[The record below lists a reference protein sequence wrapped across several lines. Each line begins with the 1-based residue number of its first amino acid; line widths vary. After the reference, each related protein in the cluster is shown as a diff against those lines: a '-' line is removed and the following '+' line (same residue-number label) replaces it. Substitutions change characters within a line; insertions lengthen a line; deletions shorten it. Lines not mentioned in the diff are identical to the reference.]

1 MNSKGML
8 ILGPLPAGG
17 GGGGGDVVISPAKDN
32 LLKKESDG
40 LKVLAS
46 HPIIPKIYAT
56 SYSTNKS
63 AMVKQ
68 SMPDGAVVYRGEF
81 SVKNPLGITRL
92 NNVSIYTMFTQES
105 RYFYLGENNEF
116 VSVQPCVSTKTITAS
131 TITGNIA
138 LIFSGDPFRAFDV
151 YTGEEA
157 TSPVEGNAK
166 ISVGIYFMAGT
177 TMSQNGFD

>member
-8 ILGPLPAGG
+8 ILGPLPAG

-46 HPIIPKIYAT
+46 HPIIPKIYAS

-63 AMVKQ
+63 GMVKQ

-81 SVKNPLGITRL
+81 DVKNPLGITKL

-116 VSVQPCVSTKTITAS
+116 VTVQACVGTKTITPS
-131 TITGNIA
+131 TITCNIA

-151 YTGEEA
+151 YSGQEVI
-157 TSPVEGNAK
+157 SSIEGNVN

-177 TMSQNGFD
+177 TMRQNDFD